1 MLIEDA
7 LKQIA
12 NILQEFEA
20 STNNGEIV
28 DALIVLNELSYSY
41 NGERFIIIK
50 SNDEPKETAKSKIRM
65 SVIVNKDHIK
75 SLEKADEVIDQIYD
89 ELEAQLKAKDEEIEM
104 LQCRLYHAE
113 GYIKDIHEPKDTK

>member
-20 STNNGEIV
+20 STNNEEIV
-28 DALIVLNELSYSY
+28 DALITLNELSYSY

-50 SNDEPKETAKSKIRM
+50 K
-65 SVIVNKDHIK
+65 
-75 SLEKADEVIDQIYD
+75 Q
-89 ELEAQLKAKDEEIEM
+89 
-104 LQCRLYHAE
+104 
-113 GYIKDIHEPKDTK
+113 